1 MNTPYVFRKC
11 RKCGEILLLTTDNF
25 RKSTDKRDGKTRY
38 RHDCRECEKKYRDKY
53 NKTDNA
59 KKSLEKYK
67 NSEKGKATRKAYEES
82 GRGKAT
88 RKAYEESEHGKAVR
102 KAYEE
107 SEHGKKIRREYSKS
121 ENRKKYE
128 QSEQRKNSRRQYEE
142 SKEGRKVRKEYR
154 ESEHGKQVVRE
165 YYASE
170 QGQTMAFNRRSRRRE
185 KLNNQGKG
193 ITPDQ
198 WKEMMEYFN
207 WSCGYSGIVF
217 YDSKNKNR
225 TIDHIVPVNK
235 GGRNEIWNLV
245 PMHKP
250 YNSSKKD
257 NDSLTW
263 YKSQDYFSEERLAK
277 IVEWQQ
283 YAYDKW
289 ATKEDDELI
298 LITDLK

>member
-1 MNTPYVFRKC
+1 MDIPYVFRKC

-38 RHDCRECEKKYRDKY
+38 RHDCRECEKKYKNKY

-59 KKSLEKYK
+59 KKSLEKYRSSDK
-67 NSEKGKATRKAYEES
+67 YQEYLNSENYKETVRKYEESEKGKATRKAYN
-82 GRGKAT
+82 
-88 RKAYEESEHGKAVR
+88 
-102 KAYEE
+102 E
-107 SEHGKKIRREYSKS
+107 SEHGKKVRKEYGKS

-142 SKEGRKVRKEYR
+142 SEQGRKVRKDYR

-170 QGQTMAFNRRSRRRE
+170 QGQTMAFNRHSRRRE

-257 NDSLTW
+257 NESLTW
-263 YKSQDYFSEERLAK
+263 YKEQEYFSEERLAK

-289 ATKEDDELI
+289 ASEDDNELI